1 VVVLDESVVCGEE
14 VCVPGH
20 RLYLERNIIILQ
32 QRLPPISMSPQV
44 RGRTVSILQA
54 HIAST
59 SRARRMSTEG
69 VDARA
74 LAVLMEAKM
83 RAYSACVMK
92 PIPQPANTDYAKG
105 GVAGNAW
112 IGVSCWRCFVVR
124 CCLWLGKLRV
134 GVVHACPRQSQSKA
148 IPHGSSL
155 SKFPR

>member
-1 VVVLDESVVCGEE
+1 
-14 VCVPGH
+14 
-20 RLYLERNIIILQ
+20 
-32 QRLPPISMSPQV
+32 
-44 RGRTVSILQA
+44 
-54 HIAST
+54 
-59 SRARRMSTEG
+59 MSTEG

-124 CCLWLGKLRV
+124 CCFWLGKLRV

-148 IPHGSSL
+148 IPHGCRHFFVQVSFPGDPPPRPPNLNILAFPFKRLRSEIGIARIINDESSRKCFISDKWISASYYRL
-155 SKFPR
+155 MRWTSRG